1 MLKYKIITSFSFGLV
16 LTLACAGCRVP
27 EPEFLTN
34 VPHDNNQYSKA
45 KQMKYEWLSEDSAH
59 MGWWRLSNYHKR
71 ANFIP
76 GFEKSDLKYA
86 MQNFNYCWS
95 FNSENYQAYWGAG
108 VIRGEQATLTD
119 DPEFIEKYLKQSIEF
134 MHIAFKHN
142 VPAKQ
147 VNNLNM
153 DLANSYNGLGAF
165 YLQMSKPEL
174 TKTNLESARKL
185 LLDVTQK
192 EPENGRAL
200 YLLAVTA
207 FYQGNF
213 AEAKRLAEQSLSK
226 HYKVPEDFLK
236 DLAEK
241 SSGVGKHQLE
251 GKEND

>member
-1 MLKYKIITSFSFGLV
+1 MLKFKSVMFLSVV
-16 LTLACAGCRVP
+16 LAFMGVSAGCRVP
-27 EPEFLTN
+27 EPAFLM
-34 VPHDNNQYSKA
+34 PPQWEM
-45 KQMKYEWLSEDSAH
+45 KQCNKVEQIKHKSLSDEWAH
-59 MGWWRLSNYHKR
+59 MGWRRLAQYFNSENAILGTHESY
-71 ANFIP
+71 
-76 GFEKSDLKYA
+76 LKYA
-86 MQNFNYCWS
+86 MQNFNHCWE
-95 FNSENYQAYWGAG
+95 FNNENYQAYWGAG
-108 VIRGEQATLTD
+108 VVRGAQATDTSDHEL
-119 DPEFIEKYLKQSIEF
+119 IEKYLKQSIEF

-165 YLQMSKPEL
+165 YLQTSRPEL
-174 TKTNLESARKL
+174 AKANFESARKL

-213 AEAKRLAEQSLSK
+213 AEAKRLAEQSQSK

-241 SSGVGKHQLE
+241 SSIDAHALHD
-251 GKEND
+251 N